1 MKQHLLPLLAASL
14 LLTLSAC
21 VNIQYDGVS
30 ESPVPDTEKIEL
42 YFSGEQIPVKNYR
55 VLGEATATAGTTF
68 TATEVE
74 SELRSFARKHG
85 ANAVLIVDVKRTVAG
100 KARPDQI
107 KNQSSANWAVDDSS
121 GNSFRYFRENML
133 DYSKTEGPE
142 KPVYDILVK
151 AKLLSLPAAE
161 Q

>member
-1 MKQHLLPLLAASL
+1 M
-14 LLTLSAC
+14 
-21 VNIQYDGVS
+21 
-30 ESPVPDTEKIEL
+30 
-42 YFSGEQIPVKNYR
+42 
-55 VLGEATATAGTTF
+55 
-68 TATEVE
+68 E

-142 KPVYDILVK
+142 KPVYDILIK

>member
-1 MKQHLLPLLAASL
+1 MKQHLLPVLAASL

-30 ESPVPDTEKIEL
+30 ESPVPDTEQIEL

-142 KPVYDILVK
+142 KPVYDILIK